1 MAQTEPFAAG
11 NSLLHRLDPRAKL
24 VAAIVWSA
32 AVAVLNDP
40 GVLLL
45 GLVVSTGLLGLARL
59 DPLRLLKRLLLVNA
73 FVALLWLFL
82 PWSVGGQAVA
92 RWGPIVITHE
102 GLLLALRLTLRCN
115 AIVGAGIAL
124 LGTSRLTDVAQAL
137 RSLRVPEKLV
147 LILFFC
153 VRYIQVIHDE
163 YGRTAAAIRLRAF
176 SPRTTAHTYR
186 TYANLLGLLL
196 VRSHDRA
203 GRVYDAMVCRGF
215 DGRLH
220 TLESRRLRARD
231 VLATAAL
238 SGLTLA
244 LVVMECLTTG

>member
-1 MAQTEPFAAG
+1 MALTEPFAAG

-32 AVAVLNDP
+32 ALAVLNDP

-45 GLVVSTGLLGLARL
+45 GLTVSTVLLALARL
-59 DPLRLLKRLLLVNA
+59 NPRHLLKRLLLVNVFIA
-73 FVALLWLFL
+73 FLWLFL
-82 PWSVGGQAVA
+82 PWSVSGQAVA
-92 RWGPIVITHE
+92 NWGPIVVTRE

-115 AIVGAGIAL
+115 AMVGVWIAL
-124 LGTSRLTDVAQAL
+124 LGTSRLVAVAQAL
-137 RSLRVPEKLV
+137 RALRVPEKLV

-153 VRYIQVIHDE
+153 VRYIQVIHEE

-176 SPRTTAHTYR
+176 TPTTTAHTYR
-186 TYANLLGLLL
+186 TYANLVGLLL

-203 GRVYDAMVCRGF
+203 QRVHDAMVCRGF
-215 DGRLH
+215 DGQLH
-220 TLESRRLRARD
+220 TLDSRRLRARD
-231 VLATAAL
+231 VLVTAVL